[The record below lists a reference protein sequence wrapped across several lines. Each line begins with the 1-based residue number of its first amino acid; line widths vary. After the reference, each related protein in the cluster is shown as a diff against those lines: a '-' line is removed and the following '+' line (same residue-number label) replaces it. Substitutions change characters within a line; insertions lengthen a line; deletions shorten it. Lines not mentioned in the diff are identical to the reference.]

1 MKAKH
6 VLVVI
11 GCSFLSAFLALKFSQ
26 NTAFVEHA
34 DIEENKEIVENIVK
48 QVKYV
53 NDAPPVSFTSAA
65 SLATPFVVHV
75 SSKYVV
81 DQQKSRDFYG
91 NDIFEWF
98 FGQQYRQ
105 QPRNA
110 ASSGSGVI
118 ISEDGFIV
126 TNNHVIERANQ
137 IEITLSNN
145 KRYSATVVGNDRDTD
160 IALLKI
166 DEENLP
172 FANFANSDEV
182 LVGEWVLAVGNPFN
196 LSSTV
201 TAGIVSA
208 KGRSINI
215 LENFQGRSN
224 TAIESFIQTDAAVN
238 PGNSGGALVNLDGEL
253 IGINTAIATPTGTFA
268 GYSFA
273 VPANI
278 VSKVVSDL
286 KDYGMVQRG
295 FLGVSIRDVDSDIA
309 RELEL
314 MHPNGVYLQ
323 DILPDGAADNAG
335 LKSGDVI
342 VAINGEAVKNAPDL
356 QQKVARFRPG
366 NVISVSY
373 IRNGATYTT
382 DLVLKNIENN
392 TEVISKK

>member
-1 MKAKH
+1 MKMKQ

-11 GCSFLSAFLALKFSQ
+11 GCSFLSAFLALKFNPSTSSLSEK
-26 NTAFVEHA
+26 NN
-34 DIEENKEIVENIVK
+34 EEEKAVVENIVK

-53 NDAPPVSFTSAA
+53 NDSPPVSFTTAA

-75 SSKYVV
+75 SSVYLP
-81 DQQKSRDFYG
+81 DQQRARDFYG
-91 NDIFEWF
+91 DDIFEWF

-105 QPRNA
+105 QPRNS

-126 TNNHVIERANQ
+126 TNNHVIDRANQ

-145 KRYSATVVGNDRDTD
+145 KKYLAEVVGKDKDTD

-172 FANFANSDEV
+172 FADFANSDDV

-238 PGNSGGALVNLDGEL
+238 PGNSGGALVNLDGDL

-295 FLGVSIRDVDSDIA
+295 FLGVTIRDVNSDMA
-309 RELEL
+309 KELKL
-314 MHPNGVYLQ
+314 MNPKGVYLQ
-323 DILPDGAADNAG
+323 DILPNGAADIAG
-335 LKSGDVI
+335 LQSGDVI
-342 VAINGEAVKNAPDL
+342 VAINGEEVKSAPDL

-366 NVISVSY
+366 NVINVSY
-373 IRNGATYTT
+373 VRNGTTYAS
-382 DLVLKNIENN
+382 DLELKNIENG